1 MLWLCCLFMATLP
14 LPLQAT
20 AWSPQAAAPPAF
32 LLHHRLL
39 SSGLGCC
46 FGDIHGLYL
55 LQASSTAALETPLW
69 LHLEICKGQPA
80 PPWAS
85 PGLQGAAALR
95 LEHLLPSFCT
105 DLDGC
110 RAVLSCLTPLSQL
123 LLCSS
128 FSISSVCSLST
139 LSITHGSALATAGPC
154 WSSCSCSAHTW
165 GTAGL
170 CSHRTTLKHS
180 QYKILDS

>member
-55 LQASSTAALETPLW
+55 LHASSTAALETPLW

-95 LEHLLPSFCT
+95 LEHLLPSSCT
-105 DLDGC
+105 ALGTC
-110 RAVLSCLTPLSQL
+110 RATSLPLLTPLPQL
-123 LLCSS
+123 LSH
-128 FSISSVCSLST
+128 SSVSSLN
-139 LSITHGSALATAGPC
+139 SALPDNTQHHSRL
-154 WSSCSCSAHTW
+154 SSGNGRS
-165 GTAGL
+165 L
-170 CSHRTTLKHS
+170 LE
-180 QYKILDS
+180 QL